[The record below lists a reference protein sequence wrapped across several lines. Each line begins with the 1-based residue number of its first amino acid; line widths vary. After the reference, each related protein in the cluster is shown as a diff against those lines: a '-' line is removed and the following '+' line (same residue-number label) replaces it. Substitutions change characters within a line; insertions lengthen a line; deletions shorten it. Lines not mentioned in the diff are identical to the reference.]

1 MGKIVD
7 GATIELQMWA
17 TIELTAEEIIDIYPE
32 LQDIDIDEDID
43 LVEKALEE
51 HMDFNYLDLI
61 QYADGGLDETK
72 ITFQYEDD
80 GAE

>member
-17 TIELTAEEIIDIYPE
+17 TVELTAEEIIDIYPE

-43 LVEKALEE
+43 LVENALERV
-51 HMDFNYLDLI
+51 
-61 QYADGGLDETK
+61 GL
-72 ITFQYEDD
+72 F
-80 GAE
+80 G